1 MPPESIPV
9 SAERMP
15 SRSLQFTVWSPIQN
29 RRADR
34 GLRVKAARWKSTTS
48 GRLRSAL
55 AWTSDQ
61 RSGKRLCSVAPEA
74 PLAKRPANGV
84 CSAKSAIQP
93 LAPNFTAMSRSTPT
107 VHARA
112 GAEVRSMSA
121 EVKPPWS
128 TR

>member
-1 MPPESIPV
+1 MEVDDVGQVP
-9 SAERMP
+9 
-15 SRSLQFTVWSPIQN
+15 Q
-29 RRADR
+29 RA
-34 GLRVKAARWKSTTS
+34 
-48 GRLRSAL
+48 RLDVGPAV
-55 AWTSDQ
+55 
-61 RSGKRLCSVAPEA
+61 GKRLCSVAPEA

-112 GAEVRSMSA
+112 GAEVRSISA
-121 EVKPPWS
+121 ELKPPWS